1 VGSRISAEI
10 LDPHGVIGRKR
21 PARTLTAILIADVVC
36 ATQQIEAAMKEWAL
50 YVMTWA
56 SQLSG
61 YPLPDTLP
69 EVQLKSASW
78 FSHRACQDHTP
89 CPVFGLYED
98 GDVVFLR
105 DDLTDSAKDHI
116 AVHEFVHYLQHH
128 SGRYDLNSCFDTDK
142 REQEAFQVQSRFVA
156 EVQGGFERFMGSHL
170 ACSPER

>member
-1 VGSRISAEI
+1 M
-10 LDPHGVIGRKR
+10 
-21 PARTLTAILIADVVC
+21 
-36 ATQQIEAAMKEWAL
+36 QQIEAAMKEWVL

-61 YPLPDTLP
+61 YPLPDSLP
-69 EVQLKSASW
+69 EVQLKSESW
-78 FSHRACQDHTP
+78 FSHRACQDHIP

-170 ACSPER
+170 ACRAER